1 VVNLNKKI
9 ILKTKH
15 LNIRKFTIRDTEQI
29 YNLSIEEGIKRW
41 LPDQVYKSKAEAKAT
56 LQFLISQ
63 YDSVLEP
70 DKNPYI
76 LGLELKENKELI
88 GHVGLSPFQEE
99 VEIGY
104 AVGNKYQGFG
114 YATEA
119 VSSFSKW
126 VLNKLNLDFIW
137 GIVNKD
143 NKASIKVLE
152 KANYK
157 YIDKENNKFRYKFL
171 RKNDLKSKV
180 K

>member
-1 VVNLNKKI
+1 MVNLNTKI
-9 ILKTKH
+9 ILETEH
-15 LNIRKFTIRDTEQI
+15 LNIREFTIRDTDQI
-29 YNLSIEEGIKRW
+29 YDLSTEEGIKRW

-56 LQFLISQ
+56 LRFLISQ
-63 YDSVLEP
+63 YDSLIEP

-76 LGLELKENKELI
+76 LGLELKKKKELI
-88 GHVGLSPFQEE
+88 GHVGLSPFQGE

-104 AVGNKYQGFG
+104 AVENKYQGFG

-126 VLNKLNLDFIW
+126 ALKNLNLDFIW

-152 KANYK
+152 KADYK
-157 YIDKENNKFRYKFL
+157 YIDKVHNKFRYKFL
-171 RKNDLKSKV
+171 E
-180 K
+180 